1 VGSERGFP
9 YTIRTSSAS
18 AYSHR
23 RDVES
28 PRGYPSGMRERMMRA
43 IGNLT
48 VLGGITNRLEFDRTC
63 PQIVRALTLETV
75 R

>member
-1 VGSERGFP
+1 M
-9 YTIRTSSAS
+9 YNIRISSAS

-23 RDVES
+23 CDVES

-43 IGNLT
+43 IGSVT
-48 VLGGITNRLEFDRTC
+48 VLGGITNLLALDRTC
-63 PQIVRALTLETV
+63 PQIVRALNLETV